1 MNGPAERTGE
11 GRALEP
17 LGRGPQALL
26 TGLTGLAGSLVLS
39 LVLSSCTLLTG
50 DSEPTGGQTT
60 SAQPAPR
67 RVVAAV
73 QRTLDLRAAGV
84 RRQDRGRFDR
94 ALASGRPAFRA
105 EQAQYF
111 DNLAQL
117 PLEAVDYR
125 FDPADLLR
133 VEDSYWVVVEVHL
146 QLRGYDE
153 TPVVARDRYLFEPGG
168 GKRQRLRLASVTDEA
183 WEERNRVVPQPWDRG
198 PVQVREV
205 AGVLGVFDDA
215 SVAAAPGLLDA
226 AQRAVGDVSAVV
238 PFDWSN
244 QVVLYALSTTAA
256 LASVADLPGGD
267 AAALDAVAVPVA
279 ADPRDPDSG
288 LASTRIVLNP
298 RVLASAGADR
308 TSTQGRTR
316 DRLLRHEVTH
326 VAVGARDDDAPVWLA
341 EGVAEWVS
349 VRPLAPEDR
358 ALPEVALVAVRDDL
372 AAGRV
377 RMPEDATFNADGSTA
392 HYGLSWWAAEHLA
405 ASFGEQVLWVLLDG
419 AGDEAALRRLVG
431 LGEDQLAQRA
441 ARLMVATYDD

>member
-11 GRALEP
+11 GEALEP
-17 LGRGPQALL
+17 LGRGLLVLL
-26 TGLTGLAGSLVLS
+26 TGVAGVVLS
-39 LVLSSCTLLTG
+39 LVVSSCSLLADDG
-50 DSEPTGGQTT
+50 EPATGQTT

-67 RVVAAV
+67 QVVAAV

-94 ALASGRPAFRA
+94 ALVPGRPAFRA

-117 PLEAVDYR
+117 PLEVVDYR

-153 TPVVARDRYLFEPGG
+153 VAVVARDRYLFEPGG

-198 PVQVREV
+198 RVQVREV

-215 SVAAAPGLLDA
+215 SVSAAPGLLDA
-226 AQRAVGDVSAVV
+226 AQRAVADVSAVV
-238 PFDWSN
+238 PFDWGN
-244 QVVLYALSTTAA
+244 QVVLYALSSTAA

-279 ADPRDPDSG
+279 ADPGDPDSAV
-288 LASTRIVLNP
+288 ASTRIVLNP
-298 RVLASAGADR
+298 RVLAAAGAER
-308 TSTQGRTR
+308 TSAQGRTR

-358 ALPEVALVAVRDDL
+358 SLPEVALTQAREAL
-372 AAGRV
+372 ATGRV
-377 RMPEDATFNADGSTA
+377 HMPDDDTFNADGSTG
-392 HYGLSWWAAEHLA
+392 HYGLSWWAVEHLVD
-405 ASFGEQVLWVLLDG
+405 SFGEQVVWMLLEGD
-419 AGDEAALRRLVG
+419 GDEPALERLVG
-431 LGEDQLAQRA
+431 LDEDRLAERA
-441 ARLMVATYDD
+441 ARLVVATYG

>member
-1 MNGPAERTGE
+1 M
-11 GRALEP
+11 
-17 LGRGPQALL
+17 
-26 TGLTGLAGSLVLS
+26 
-39 LVLSSCTLLTG
+39 
-50 DSEPTGGQTT
+50 
-60 SAQPAPR
+60 
-67 RVVAAV
+67 
-73 QRTLDLRAAGV
+73 
-84 RRQDRGRFDR
+84 
-94 ALASGRPAFRA
+94 
-105 EQAQYF
+105 
-111 DNLAQL
+111 
-117 PLEAVDYR
+117 
-125 FDPADLLR
+125 
-133 VEDSYWVVVEVHL
+133 
-146 QLRGYDE
+146 
-153 TPVVARDRYLFEPGG
+153 
-168 GKRQRLRLASVTDEA
+168 
-183 WEERNRVVPQPWDRG
+183 
-198 PVQVREV
+198 
-205 AGVLGVFDDA
+205 
-215 SVAAAPGLLDA
+215 
-226 AQRAVGDVSAVV
+226 
-238 PFDWSN
+238 
-244 QVVLYALSTTAA
+244 
-256 LASVADLPGGD
+256 
-267 AAALDAVAVPVA
+267 A

-298 RVLASAGADR
+298 RVLASAGAER
-308 TSTQGRTR
+308 TSAQGRTR